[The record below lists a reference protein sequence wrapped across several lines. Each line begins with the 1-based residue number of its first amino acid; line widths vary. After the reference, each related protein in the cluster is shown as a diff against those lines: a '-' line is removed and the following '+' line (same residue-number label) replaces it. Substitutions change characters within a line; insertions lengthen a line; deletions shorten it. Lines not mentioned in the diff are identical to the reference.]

1 MSIEATTQAL
11 AAEHIAT
18 PAIAVLA
25 TVAVLAVVQSLF
37 GVGLLLFG
45 TPTLLLLGLPFQL
58 VLIYLLPCS
67 IVVSALQVLSSGG
80 PSLEA
85 IRRQFL
91 AITVPAVMVASG
103 VALVFGSPHQLRTG
117 VGAMLLLTALLR
129 LGRFQPSV
137 ARFVRQHLRPLM
149 LGLGIVHGLS
159 NLGGGILTVIVGSC
173 FEDKVSIR
181 RHIAFAY
188 GAMAS
193 IQLLVV
199 FLTKRP
205 SFDLGLWLLLP
216 VLAGSTY
223 LLLGQRVFQRAG
235 QRPFQVGLTAM
246 IMSFGVVLV
255 ASA

>member
-1 MSIEATTQAL
+1 
-11 AAEHIAT
+11 
-18 PAIAVLA
+18 
-25 TVAVLAVVQSLF
+25 
-37 GVGLLLFG
+37 
-45 TPTLLLLGLPFQL
+45 
-58 VLIYLLPCS
+58 
-67 IVVSALQVLSSGG
+67 
-80 PSLEA
+80 
-85 IRRQFL
+85 
-91 AITVPAVMVASG
+91 
-103 VALVFGSPHQLRTG
+103 
-117 VGAMLLLTALLR
+117 
-129 LGRFQPSV
+129 
-137 ARFVRQHLRPLM
+137 